1 MPSRPC
7 ASSRPA
13 SSTHPDVT
21 AVRVSEL
28 FHSLQGEG
36 PSLGTPAHFL
46 RLQGCPVGCS
56 WCDTKYTWEE
66 SGGAAR
72 PLPEVFEA
80 LDALGQAPLLVVT
93 GGEPLSHEG
102 IGPLLQAALARWS
115 RVEVETSGLEPP
127 PVQDARL
134 HYNWSPKLSSATSR
148 ASETWAHAA
157 SFMADPNTIVKVVVS
172 HDADADE
179 ALERARAHAVPRE
192 RLSLM
197 PEGLT
202 DAQLQARGPWLA
214 ERCKRDG
221 VRFSPR
227 LHVWLWGA
235 RRGV

>member
-1 MPSRPC
+1 M
-7 ASSRPA
+7 
-13 SSTHPDVT
+13 TD
-21 AVRVSEL
+21 VRVSEL

-36 PSLGTPAHFL
+36 PSIGMPAHFL
-46 RLQGCPVGCS
+46 RLQGCAVGCA

-66 SGGAAR
+66 SGGAAQ
-72 PLPEVFEA
+72 PIAEVFDA
-80 LDALGQAPLLVVT
+80 LDALGAAALLVVT
-93 GGEPLSHEG
+93 GGEPLAHDG
-102 IGPLLQAALARWS
+102 IAPLLRAALARWD

-127 PVQDARL
+127 PLRDARL
-134 HYNWSPKLSSATSR
+134 HYNWSPKLASATSR
-148 ASETWAHAA
+148 ADETWAHAA
-157 SFMADPNTIVKVVVS
+157 LFMADPNTIVKVVVS

-179 ALERARAHAVPRE
+179 ALERSRAHRVPLE

-202 DAQLQARGPWLA
+202 DAQLQARGIWLA

-221 VRFSPR
+221 VRFSAR